1 LSIGFEWLSSPAY
14 LIGETTWYITDC
26 SEYTDYK
33 VNPMRNSIF
42 FVLVVAS
49 LESGCGAKLP
59 SVKPFKME
67 VQQGNVVTSK
77 MLLQLRPGM
86 TRSQVR
92 YIMGTPLIVD
102 SFRDNRW
109 DYFYELR
116 KEGKVIEKRRVIL
129 DFDKDSLASV
139 RGDVIPSAENPEV
152 KTIAETPQKK
162 SDEAKDQSWTDRLK
176 FWQSEEN
183 AAADKAAATTTGAAP
198 TTAAVVTST
207 EAAPTAQ
214 AQPAEASKAQP
225 TAETSSQPATK
236 AVAEE
241 EVVPYIPEGEY
252 QAAPTPEE
260 MAKGNLDAT
269 ANQVTEAKA
278 HPVTEKEMAAQI
290 ADTVE
295 PPPVFQQEP
304 MAAAA
309 VAPEPEPVLP
319 PPVQAA
325 PAATSSATAIPA
337 TTSAATTS
345 AATSNV
351 AAPVV
356 AAATAAVVATKPA
369 ESKPV
374 ESKATVKETTSQK
387 TKVQKATIQ
396 KQQVQKQEVQKP
408 VAQASSPASATVED
422 DEVIPYIPEGEYVA
436 PVIPT
441 EADMVKGN
449 MAEANTPF
457 ADAEARQVTE
467 KGVAPTADTTAE
479 PSPTFV
485 AEQLPE
491 PEPEP
496 ELPPPPPPSVSKPV
510 VKEVAPVAALAA
522 TEEKSVAAQPAIEET
537 HVKETQAEAQAKP
550 AEPLPAAAAVTTEA
564 PAGDAEINQ
573 ALAGWAQAWRSKDI
587 KSYLAA
593 YAPDFAPDGLPSKKA
608 WEAQRKQRLSAGQG
622 AITLVI
628 NHVQIQRDGATA
640 TVQFEQKYAAKAYKD
655 ELAKTLEMRY
665 EPTQKRW
672 LITRERVA
680 PLVASA
686 SLATPALTTPPAKVD
701 IVEPSPA
708 TTTAT
713 PVADV
718 GVESAIDAWAQAWR
732 NKNISAYLAAYSP
745 EFVPEG
751 LPNKSAWE
759 AQRKKRLSPQQGK
772 ISLDITNVSVTRD
785 GDSAVATFTQKYA
798 ARAYKDEMVKRLQL
812 KLDTASNRWL
822 IVRETT
828 ASGAE
833 VPAGKQQV
841 TAPEG
846 SSEHLDG
853 VLEQIG
859 F

>member
-1 LSIGFEWLSSPAY
+1 
-14 LIGETTWYITDC
+14 
-26 SEYTDYK
+26 
-33 VNPMRNSIF
+33 MRNSIL

-116 KEGKVIEKRRVIL
+116 KEGKIIEKRRVIL
-129 DFDKDSLASV
+129 DFDKDSLVSV
-139 RGDVIPSAENPEV
+139 RGDVIPSAENPDV
-152 KTIAETPQKK
+152 KTIAEAPQKK
-162 SDEAKDQSWTDRLK
+162 VEEAKAQSWTERLK
-176 FWQSEEN
+176 FWESEEGAASDKATEAT
-183 AAADKAAATTTGAAP
+183 AAAAAAVTPESKVAEPPKVESAKVQPSAEANNTSSTPA
-198 TTAAVVTST
+198 TAAV
-207 EAAPTAQ
+207 ADD
-214 AQPAEASKAQP
+214 
-225 TAETSSQPATK
+225 
-236 AVAEE
+236 

-278 HPVTEKEMAAQI
+278 HPVNEKEMAAQI

-304 MAAAA
+304 MAEPVVAA
-309 VAPEPEPVLP
+309 EPEPVLP
-319 PPVQAA
+319 PAVKVPA
-325 PAATSSATAIPA
+325 PAAKS
-337 TTSAATTS
+337 
-345 AATSNV
+345 V
-351 AAPVV
+351 VAPVV
-356 AAATAAVVATKPA
+356 AATSVVAAAAKPA
-369 ESKPV
+369 ETKPV
-374 ESKATVKETTSQK
+374 E
-387 TKVQKATIQ
+387 QKATLQ
-396 KQQVQKQEVQKP
+396 HTEVQKS
-408 VAQASSPASATVED
+408 VAKTPSKEATIED

-441 EADMVKGN
+441 EAEMVKGN
-449 MAEANTPF
+449 MAEANVPST
-457 ADAEARQVTE
+457 DAEARQVTE
-467 KGVAPTADTTAE
+467 KGVAPKADAAAG

-496 ELPPPPPPSVSKPV
+496 ELPPPPPPSASKPA

-522 TEEKSVAAQPAIEET
+522 AEEKLVVAQPKPEQSAAKVVEPAPSASP
-537 HVKETQAEAQAKP
+537 VVAQ
-550 AEPLPAAAAVTTEA
+550 EA

-573 ALAGWAQAWRSKDI
+573 AVAAWAQAWRSKDV
-587 KSYLAA
+587 KNYLAA
-593 YAPDFAPDGLPSKKA
+593 YAPDFVPEGLPSRKA

-622 AITLVI
+622 TITLVL
-628 NHVQIQRDGATA
+628 NDVQIQRDSTTA
-640 TVQFEQKYAAKAYKD
+640 TVQFEQTYAAKAYKD
-655 ELAKTLEMRY
+655 KLAKTLEMRY
-665 EPTQKRW
+665 EPVQKRW
-672 LITRERVA
+672 LIARERVA
-680 PLVASA
+680 PITTLPAVAAALSKVDVIEPVTPTTQ
-686 SLATPALTTPPAKVD
+686 ATPTVAPA
-701 IVEPSPA
+701 
-708 TTTAT
+708 
-713 PVADV
+713 ADV
-718 GVESAIDAWAQAWR
+718 SVESAIDAWAQAWR
-732 NKNISAYLAAYSP
+732 SKNINAYLSAYSP

-751 LPNKSAWE
+751 LPSKSAWE

-772 ISLDITNVSVTRD
+772 ISLEITNVSVTRD
-785 GDSAVATFTQKYA
+785 GDTAVATFTQKYA
-798 ARAYKDEMVKRLQL
+798 AKAYRDEVVKRLQL
-812 KLDTASNRWL
+812 KLDAASNRWL
-822 IVRETT
+822 IVKEGA

-833 VPAGKQQV
+833 VPASKHQV
-841 TAPEG
+841 TAPEE
-846 SSEHLDG
+846 SAEHLDG